1 MFTLVFILIA
11 CIVVVLVL
19 YLNKGT
25 YSRTEILRRG
35 IRTQGEVT
43 DLDLYGLDV
52 FYRLPVVRFKIKTGQ
67 YITCTSSTKSP
78 VGEYTKGQQVEV
90 CYLPTAP
97 DQFII
102 VSGFDVLINSETEVV
117 KGKYRLKK
125 GQERRDSKRQKPSR
139 HNR

>member
-1 MFTLVFILIA
+1 MFILVSILIA
-11 CIVVVLVL
+11 CTVVVLVL

-43 DLDLYGLDV
+43 DLDLYGFDV
-52 FYRLPVVRFKIKTGQ
+52 FYRLPVVRFKTKAGQ
-67 YITCTSSTKSP
+67 YVTFTSYTKSP
-78 VGEYTKGQQVEV
+78 IGELSKGQQVEV

-102 VSGFDVLINSETEVV
+102 VSGFDVLINSETEVT
-117 KGKYRLKK
+117 KGPYRLRK
-125 GQERRDSKRQKPSR
+125 GQERRDGRK
-139 HNR
+139 